1 MDSLAALLAWAGLS
15 ADTFVHTAE
24 PRPTRGALTMIPTC
38 LKGDPQ
44 LFTEAAAALDQLV
57 KAAYER
63 MRNPR

>member
-1 MDSLAALLAWAGLS
+1 MDSLAALVAWAGLS
-15 ADTFVHTAE
+15 AGSFVHTAE
-24 PRPTRGALTMIPTC
+24 PRPTPGALTMISTY

-44 LFTEAAAALDQLV
+44 LFTEAAEALDQLV